1 MAKAV
6 IDYDRDLPAIPDRR
20 PWEPPVSHLVKD
32 DDAPTGWREDDS
44 GRRPSR
50 LLLAPKIRDTVDAWR
65 DGGYPG
71 VSDVTRRLLEYWFEE
86 DHEVRGFDAPFRYHF
101 CQREAIETLIWLVEV
116 AGQRDT
122 KALIEAYGTIVQ
134 RDLVSENVVFQTT
147 MEGKRQ
153 LRRYVPE
160 LEAER
165 VQDLPP
171 ENLCRFAFK
180 MATGSGKTWVMA
192 MAIVWSRLHK
202 QHVSGSDLSTN
213 FLIVAPNVIV
223 HQRLERDFA
232 NNRIFHQLPLIPPEW
247 RSGFSQK
254 VILRGEAAEPDPSG
268 NLFLTNIHQLYES
281 RDEEWTPENAVE
293 ALLGRKPAQDLA
305 SSGQRSMLE
314 RVKSLKDLV
323 VLNDEAHHVHD
334 EDLAWSRSLLAIHEA
349 LPHGLGAWLDFSA
362 TPKDQNG
369 MYFPWTVVD
378 YPLAQAVEDRIVKAP
393 IIVTNRNQPT
403 EEPERITKDNVAEK
417 YGYWL
422 QAAVRRWKEHR
433 KVCRRLGIRPVLF
446 IMAEKNVYADALGE
460 HLWKTRGFGFKQSE
474 VLVIH
479 TDTTGEVR
487 KGDLEKARQAARDI
501 DAAKSRIKAIVS
513 VMMLREGW
521 DVRNVTVVL
530 GLRPFTAKAEILPE
544 QVIGRGL
551 RLMTGVSPDRTQTLE
566 VLGTR
571 NLLEVLREQLEAEGV
586 GVASTKTDPPTPIII
601 EPVQERLKYDIAI
614 PITKPSL
621 KHDHRRLSELDVRS
635 LEPIFEQEELD
646 ERFRIRLKLEFATT
660 ETEVAQDDVSGGLRP
675 VRELLADIANLVA
688 ARAGLADRDRFRM
701 LYLMV
706 GEYVESRCF
715 GREIDLDDDAL
726 RSHLARLE
734 IREGIAK
741 YLVRRI
747 ADLTVERREIEFDKQ
762 DFRLS
767 ETKPFTWRRNL
778 SPPEAG
784 KASPAA
790 RDGKR
795 SGTRRR
801 NLPPLVAEK
810 TVFNFVATWNDLE
823 RRFAEFLDNA
833 GDVLRFAALGTTEQ
847 GTSGTKFRVDYLKPS
862 GAIGFYYPDW
872 VAVQRELDGQ
882 IIHWIVETKGRVW
895 EGTEEKD
902 AAMHDWCQ
910 RITRATGDT
919 WKYIRLNQADF
930 RPDFATFRQLVVTL
944 VSKAMTRKRDARDV
958 TLSHEEFLEWRDE
971 GRR

>member
-6 IDYDRDLPAIPDRR
+6 VAYDKDLPGIPNRR

-50 LLLAPKIRDTVDAWR
+50 LLLVPKIRDAVDAWR
-65 DGGYPG
+65 DGGYRG
-71 VSDVTRRLLEYWFEE
+71 ASNVTRRLLEYWFEE
-86 DHEVRGFDAPFRYHF
+86 DHEVPGFDVPFRYYF
-101 CQREAIETLIWLVEV
+101 CQREAIETLIWLVEI

-122 KALIEAYGTIVQ
+122 KALIKAYGTIFH
-134 RDLVSENVVFQTT
+134 RDLFSKNIVFQTT
-147 MEGKRQ
+147 LDEKRQ

-160 LEAER
+160 LESDG

-171 ENLCRFAFK
+171 ENLRRFAFK

-202 QHVSGSDLSTN
+202 QRVAGSDLSTN

-223 HQRLERDFA
+223 YQRLEKDFA
-232 NNRIFHQLPLIPPEW
+232 SNRIFHELPLIPPEW
-247 RSGFSQK
+247 KGSFSQK
-254 VILRGEAAEPDPSG
+254 VILRGEAAEPNPSG
-268 NLFLTNIHQLYES
+268 NLLLTNIQQLYES
-281 RDEEWTPENAVE
+281 RDQEWTPENAVE
-293 ALLGRKPAQDLA
+293 VLLGRKPAQDLA
-305 SSGQRSMLE
+305 SSGQPSMLE
-314 RVKSLKDLV
+314 RAKSLKDLL
-323 VLNDEAHHVHD
+323 VLNDEAHHVHN

-349 LPHGLGAWLDFSA
+349 LPYGLGAWLDFSA

-393 IIVTNRNQPT
+393 IIVTREADRNQPT
-403 EEPERITKDNVAEK
+403 EDPDGVTRDNVAEK

-422 QAAVRRWKEHR
+422 QAAVRRWKQHQ
-433 KVCRRLGIRPVLF
+433 KVYKKLGIRPVLF

-460 HLWKTRGFGFKQSE
+460 YLWKTRGFGFKQSE

-479 TDTTGEVR
+479 TDSTGEIR
-487 KGDLEKARQAARDI
+487 KGDLEKARHAARDI
-501 DAAKSRIKAIVS
+501 DRAESGIKAIVS

-551 RLMTGVSPDRTQTLE
+551 RLMSQVSPDRTQTLE

-571 NLLEVLREQLEAEGV
+571 NLLNILREQLEAEGV
-586 GVASTKTDPPTPIII
+586 GVASTTTNPPPPIII
-601 EPVQERLKYDIAI
+601 EPVKERLKYDVAI

-621 KHDHRRLSELDVRS
+621 KHDHRKLSDLDVQS

-646 ERFRIRLKLEFATT
+646 EPFRIRLKLEFAMP
-660 ETEVAQDDVSGGLRP
+660 ETEVHQDDIAGGLLP
-675 VRELLADIANLVA
+675 VQELLADVTNLVA
-688 ARAGLADRDRFRM
+688 GKAGLTSRFAELYPVIRD
-701 LYLMV
+701 YI
-706 GEYVESRCF
+706 GSRCF
-715 GREIDLDDDAL
+715 DREIELDDDAL

-741 YLVRRI
+741 YLVRKI

-762 DFRLS
+762 DFHLS
-767 ETKPFTWRRNL
+767 ETRPFSW
-778 SPPEAG
+778 
-784 KASPAA
+784 
-790 RDGKR
+790 
-795 SGTRRR
+795 RR
-801 NLPPLVAEK
+801 NLPPLEAEK
-810 TVFNFVATWNDLE
+810 TVFNFVATYNDFE
-823 RRFAEFLDNA
+823 RRFAEFLDNV

-847 GTSGTKFRVDYLKPS
+847 GASGTSFRVDYLKPS

-872 VAVQRELDGQ
+872 VAVQRDTEGEIVNW
-882 IIHWIVETKGRVW
+882 IIETKGRVW

-902 AAMHDWCQ
+902 AAIREWC
-910 RITRATGDT
+910 RRVSAATGDE
-919 WKYIRLNQADF
+919 WKYLRVNQTDF
-930 RPDFATFRQLVVTL
+930 RPEFATFRQLNVT
-944 VSKAMTRKRDARDV
+944 VIATTIFRERDRGGALMSR
-958 TLSHEEFLEWRDE
+958 EEVRQAIEE
-971 GRR
+971 GRA